1 MRRWSASAPRCGTLP
16 PEAPR
21 AARVTAGPTDR
32 VSVVTVAHES
42 AGALPGFLA
51 ALPPGL
57 RLVLVDNASA
67 DGGAA
72 LAETAGA
79 EVIRSPVNLG
89 FGAGCNRGL
98 AAVRS
103 EFALLL
109 NPDARLS
116 EDALARLVEAAD
128 RFPDAAILAP
138 VILGPG
144 GARVRS
150 WDAAQP
156 RRRRLPRKRQGEPW
170 PEGPLCAEF
179 LSGACLLLRM
189 STGLRFDEGFFLYFE
204 DDDLCAAARAAGHG
218 LVLVPAAS
226 VLHEGGRS
234 SAPSAAIEALKA
246 RHMAWSRLHYMA
258 KWAGPRAARHE
269 ALRQVRRLAGKVV
282 GHGLTL
288 RRAKLRGDVAGLRG
302 TIAWLRGR
310 R

>member
-1 MRRWSASAPRCGTLP
+1 M
-16 PEAPR
+16 
-21 AARVTAGPTDR
+21 TAGPIDR

-51 ALPPGL
+51 ALPAGL
-57 RLVLVDNASA
+57 RLVLVDNAST
-67 DGGAA
+67 DGAAA
-72 LAETAGA
+72 LAEAAGA
-79 EVIRSPVNLG
+79 EVIRSASNLG

-116 EDALARLVEAAD
+116 DGALALLVEAAD
-128 RFPDAAILAP
+128 RFPEAAILAP
-138 VILGPG
+138 AILAPG

-150 WDAAQP
+150 WDAGQV
-156 RRRRLPRKRQGEPW
+156 RRRRLPRRRDAEPW

-189 STGLRFDEGFFLYFE
+189 SAGLRFDEDFFLYFE

-218 LVLVPAAS
+218 LVLIPAAA

-234 SAPSAAIEALKA
+234 STPSPAIEALKA
-246 RHMAWSRLHYMA
+246 RHMAWSRLRFMA
-258 KWAGPRAARHE
+258 KWDGPAAARRE
-269 ALRQVRRLAGKVV
+269 AMRQVRRLAGKIL

-302 TIAWLRGR
+302 AIAWLRGR